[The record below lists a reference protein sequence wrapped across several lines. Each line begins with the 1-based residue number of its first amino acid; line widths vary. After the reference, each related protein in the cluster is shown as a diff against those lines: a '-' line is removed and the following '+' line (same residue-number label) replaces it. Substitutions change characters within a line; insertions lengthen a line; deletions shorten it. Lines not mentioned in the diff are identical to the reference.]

1 MTVGVPLHHA
11 DTLWALDGPNTHDT
25 SRLEALL
32 DQRPLRIQGELLAQ
46 LRTLLTDD
54 EGMLAVYERVD
65 AFVKAG
71 FFQGT
76 VWDNPAGLLPPL
88 VKGSLL
94 GPEPSSVIEALSELR
109 LLGLAEGRLEDSRF
123 SKAQAR
129 AFLEEAIVLNLDLVQ
144 LGASEEHR
152 LAGGAALDRARRVVR
167 FIVDR
172 LSAKRLERVLL
183 TEIEE
188 VCRQRRILGAT
199 AVDMIRRAERYAD
212 PSGPPVRKALARFVG
227 AIEGVT
233 ALAKDNP
240 DPLRYEAALGALE
253 PKALAS
259 EARSMGQSLR
269 TTGLA
274 SPHHSILLRVV
285 ANARAMVPLAT
296 ALGLDRLGRAELE
309 RHEKLV
315 LSIVDVAVTA
325 ASPLA
330 VTGLSGA
337 LIRGALSMPGVSA
350 GLRNLLK
357 REPCKVASERL
368 LASRPFPEHPSWP
381 RALLVAGALAVIGHP
396 LGVGQGDNPSCQSAR
411 AISLWSQVAPGYLLE
426 LLTSAAFDD
435 CTRIRF
441 RGVEI
446 RSRDAPDIH
455 IGTDL
460 RLDPASVVLVPHL
473 HRTYS
478 AMLALV
484 AKEPGDAHRYVN
496 PGLYGPWVPTGF
508 ECIFDESARP
518 LDHQGFARRFLCVHH
533 PEVALVEPIHPRPV
547 GLVVTS
553 AHGQFL
559 GLHAVSLQRVDRDP
573 TGAWRAY
580 FFNPNDD
587 GRQNWGQSITTSTS
601 RQGEIPGES
610 SLPLAQFVSRLYAY
624 HFHDHERGD
633 TEAVPAA
640 LVQEAASLA
649 ADSWGR
655 VFMRPPR

>member
-1 MTVGVPLHHA
+1 MDATLAPVPVA
-11 DTLWALDGPNTHDT
+11 EDRAE
-25 SRLEALL
+25 LEAILGHG
-32 DQRPLRIQGELLAQ
+32 PLRPQGEPLSR
-46 LRTLLTDD
+46 LRTLLSSDD
-54 EGMLAVYERVD
+54 GMEAVYENIAGV
-65 AFVKAG
+65 VKAG
-71 FFQGT
+71 FFRDT
-76 VWDNPAGLLPPL
+76 VWENPAKLLPPL
-88 VKGSLL
+88 VKSSLL
-94 GPEPSSVIEALSELR
+94 GAEPYSVIEVISELR
-109 LLGLAEGRLEDSRF
+109 LLGLADGRIKDARF
-123 SKAQAR
+123 SKNQAR

-152 LAGGAALDRARRVVR
+152 LAGGVALDRARRVVR

-172 LSAKRLERVLL
+172 LSANRLEQVLL

-199 AVDMIRRAERYAD
+199 AIDMIRRAERYAD
-212 PSGPPVRKALARFVG
+212 PGGNRVRKALARFVD
-227 AIEGVT
+227 AIGGVSE
-233 ALAKDNP
+233 LAKANP
-240 DPLRYEAALGALE
+240 DLVQYEDALLALDPPELAA
-253 PKALAS
+253 
-259 EARSMGQSLR
+259 EARAMGRSLR
-269 TTGLA
+269 STGLA
-274 SPHHSILLRVV
+274 SPHHSIVLRTL
-285 ANARAMVPLAT
+285 AKARATGPLAI

-309 RHEKLV
+309 RHEPLV
-315 LSIVDVAVTA
+315 LALVDVAVTA

-330 VTGLSGA
+330 VTGLSGT
-337 LIRGALSMPGVSA
+337 LNRGALSMPGVSA

-357 REPCKVASERL
+357 REPCKVACDRL

-381 RALLVAGALAVIGHP
+381 QALLVAGALAVIGQP

-446 RSRDAPDIH
+446 RSSDAPDVAL
-455 IGTDL
+455 GTDL

-508 ECIFDESARP
+508 ECIFDASSRP
-518 LDHQGFARRFLCVHH
+518 LDHAAFARRFLCVHH

-559 GLHAVSLQRVDRDP
+559 GLHAISLQRVARDSV
-573 TGAWRAY
+573 GAWRAY

-587 GRQNWGQSITTSTS
+587 GRQNWGQGIVTSTS
-601 RQGEIPGES
+601 KHGEIPGES
-610 SLPLAQFVSRLYAY
+610 SLPLAEFTSRLYAY
-624 HFHDHERGD
+624 HFHDHEHGD
-633 TEAVPAA
+633 PEAVPAA
-640 LVQEAASLA
+640 LIEQAATLA

-655 VFMRPPR
+655 VFSAAA